1 MIPWIIAIAII
12 YAVIITLACVWLW
25 KRYGAI
31 SDELRSEMDK
41 TSSLRATLDRR
52 DKLIADLKRIQN
64 EIEKK
69 KESYRTG
76 NNDNDFNNSVSQL
89 RDLPKKSKP

>member
-12 YAVIITLACVWLW
+12 YAVIMTLICVWLW
-25 KRYGAI
+25 KRNSKI

-52 DKLIADLKRIQN
+52 DKLIADLKRIEN
-64 EIEKK
+64 ETEKK
-69 KESYRTG
+69 KESYHTG
-76 NNDNDFNNSVSQL
+76 DNRADFDKSVSEL
-89 RDLPKKSKP
+89 RNLPKKSKS